1 MFSSGSTETVAL
13 TVNNC
18 KKYAPTP
25 GMDRPSKVSMEEGLS
40 MKALTTSASDP
51 DSTVTKM
58 VTALVMMHLSM
69 TMIGV

>member
-1 MFSSGSTETVAL
+1 MAF

-25 GMDRPSKVSMEEGLS
+25 GMDRPNSVSMEEGLS

-51 DSTVTKM
+51 DNTVTKM
-58 VTALVMMHLSM
+58 ANN
-69 TMIGV
+69 